1 MFFVLKILYLAKI
14 ISAVI
19 HIDRRINVD
28 DIWSIINIGDT
39 LTSDEI
45 LNNVNIFKVNITIT
59 NIEMCQYSGVTNG
72 NRSVLIVVR
81 IISSIC
87 LRLQIEFCLIHMFEI
102 LVLLALAL
110 I

>member
-19 HIDRRINVD
+19 HTDRRINVD